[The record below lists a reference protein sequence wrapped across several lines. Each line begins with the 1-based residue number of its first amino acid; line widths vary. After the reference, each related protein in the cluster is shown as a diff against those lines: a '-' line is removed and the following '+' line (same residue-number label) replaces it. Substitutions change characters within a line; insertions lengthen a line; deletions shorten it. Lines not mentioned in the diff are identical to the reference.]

1 MVMKGK
7 NWQYGVLIAML
18 LGFFVL
24 VLMGF
29 CLPGTFSGT
38 VIEKTDTFFTIQST
52 EEESKAMAVVVKWP
66 DTPDVKQGDTIT
78 VTYYRKTHGAPMG
91 LYASKIEVTEESE
104 LAESKVKVQQGGKT
118 HDLYRLIV
126 YSYGYQ
132 KDADSFAASTGA
144 RLRNIL
150 SDEAEQDEVEKFPVF
165 QWTEDFSL
173 DVPEDLQLSG
183 VDVYNEKG
191 EEAAFTSFSELPAG
205 TYYIG
210 AEVYREGAYIEEKGE
225 HEYSGEQYIF
235 CLEKP

>member
-1 MVMKGK
+1 MKGK
-7 NWQYGVLIAML
+7 NWQYGILTAVL
-18 LGFFVL
+18 LGFFVF

-29 CLPGTFSGT
+29 CFPKTFSGT

-66 DTPDVKQGDTIT
+66 ETPDIKQGDTIT
-78 VTYYRKTHGAPMG
+78 VTYYRKNHGAPMG

-104 LAESKVKVQQGGKT
+104 LTESKVKVQQGGKT
-118 HDLYRLIV
+118 YDLYRLIV

-132 KDADSFAASTGA
+132 KNADSFAASTGA

-183 VDVYNEKG
+183 MEVYNENG
-191 EEAAFTSFSELPAG
+191 EELVYTSFADLPQG
-205 TYYIG
+205 TYYVG

-235 CLEKP
+235 CLVKP